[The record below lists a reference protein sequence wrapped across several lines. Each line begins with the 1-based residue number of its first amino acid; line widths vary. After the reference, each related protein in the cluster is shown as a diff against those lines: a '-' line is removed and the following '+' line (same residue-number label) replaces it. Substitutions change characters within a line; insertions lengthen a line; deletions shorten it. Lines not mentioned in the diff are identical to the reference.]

1 MTELCFS
8 CSNIFIST
16 DLRLFVLKCSILCF
30 LGIGEYV
37 ADPGPSSVS
46 DTTDPLRSIP
56 PYSISTNAMIVNIAS
71 PDAVADAVLTLLGNS
86 ALRKSLSDAGRRTV
100 ASYFTVDRQMKQYET
115 FYRELLSEKL
125 I

>member
-1 MTELCFS
+1 M
-8 CSNIFIST
+8 
-16 DLRLFVLKCSILCF
+16 
-30 LGIGEYV
+30 
-37 ADPGPSSVS
+37 S
-46 DTTDPLRSIP
+46 DTTDPLGSIP

-86 ALRKSLSDAGRRTV
+86 TLRKAISDAGRRTV